1 MNPIKSVGNFLVKN
15 RRIVLTVISVG
26 STVYAVY
33 SAYKNGPKFKELINK
48 LNEEEASFMT
58 KVKTLTPVL
67 APSVVAVGMSAGA
80 SIASQVCASKEIKS
94 ITADLNTAVT
104 GLALVQNSKEVIENK
119 AREMLGD
126 EVVDSVNREVM
137 LDKAKKHYDVVD
149 GYDDAGNPK
158 QSLVIENNKVIDT
171 GIGEQ
176 LFYLDWLDTFF
187 KSDINDIKSGINDI
201 NAQYMS
207 DMSISLSELL
217 LAWHLPSDLGTRHR
231 KDPSC
236 PNDNDFWGW
245 RDPNESLIRID
256 YYSGLDEYDRS
267 FTGIRFRNEPRS
279 HYTDI
284 YRW

>member
-1 MNPIKSVGNFLVKN
+1 MGILSNSLNFCVKH
-15 RRIVLTVISVG
+15 RRKIFTGVSIASMIYG
-26 STVYAVY
+26 VYR
-33 SAYKNGPKFKELINK
+33 AYKDGPEFARL
-48 LNEEEASFMT
+48 LNQLDEEDASFGK
-58 KVKTLTPVL
+58 KVKTL
-67 APSVVAVGMSAGA
+67 APVVAPTIAAITISAGTQ
-80 SIASQVCASKEIKS
+80 IAGQVCAGKEIKELS
-94 ITADLNTAVT
+94 TDLATVTSALAIT
-104 GLALVQNSKEVIENK
+104 QNSKDLIEKK

-126 EVVDSVNREVM
+126 EAVDNVNREIM
-137 LDKAKKHYDVVD
+137 LDKAKKHFDIVD

-187 KSDINDIKSGINDI
+187 KSDINDIKSGLNDI

-217 LAWHLPSDLGTRHR
+217 MAWHLPPDLGTRHR

-245 RDPNESLIRID
+245 RDPNESLIRVD